1 MPHLLTLLIVPFTYG
16 AAAFP
21 PRKDP
26 SATAPA
32 GTVDILA
39 VYFVKEFPFV
49 DWYITGDIPYDVD
62 ADENV
67 LKLDSS
73 NENFIAFA
81 KTFDLDV
88 EDWTRIRYNHVDNR
102 FILLYRV
109 RCYVL
114 YTFSWPPR

>member
-1 MPHLLTLLIVPFTYG
+1 TTWTFS
-16 AAAFP
+16 
-21 PRKDP
+21 P

-39 VYFVKEFPFV
+39 VYFVKKFPFV

-62 ADENV
+62 ADESV
-67 LKLDSS
+67 LKLDTS

-81 KTFDLDV
+81 GTFDLDV
-88 EDWTRIRYNHVDNR
+88 GDWERIRYNHVDNM

-114 YTFSWPPR
+114 YTFPFPPR